1 MGELMEIAL
10 LIGGIL
16 IGGIGVLTVIN
27 TLKLRQKEVKVSEP
41 SEEQKRQ
48 EEQFQA
54 MLDYKG

>member
-1 MGELMEIAL
+1 MGEMMEIAF

-16 IGGIGVLTVIN
+16 IGVIGALTVRN
-27 TLKLRQKEVKVSEP
+27 TLKLREKVTVSEP

>member
-1 MGELMEIAL
+1 MEIAF

-16 IGGIGVLTVIN
+16 IGAIGALTVRN
-27 TLKLRQKEVKVSEP
+27 TLKLRERVTVSEMT
-41 SEEQKRQ
+41 EEQKRQ

>member
-1 MGELMEIAL
+1 MEIAF

-27 TLKLRQKEVKVSEP
+27 TLRLRQKEVKVSEP

>member
-1 MGELMEIAL
+1 MEIAF

-16 IGGIGVLTVIN
+16 IGGIGVLTVMN
-27 TLKLRQKEVKVSEP
+27 TLKLRKPDVKVTEP

>member
-1 MGELMEIAL
+1 MGELMEIAF

-27 TLKLRQKEVKVSEP
+27 TLKLRPKTIKVTEP
-41 SEEQKRQ
+41 TEEQKRQ

-54 MLDYKG
+54 MLDFKG

>member
-1 MGELMEIAL
+1 MEIAF

-16 IGGIGVLTVIN
+16 IGGIGVLTIRN
-27 TLKLRQKEVKVSEP
+27 TLKLRAKEVKVAEP
-41 SEEQKRQ
+41 TEEQKCQ

>member
-1 MGELMEIAL
+1 MGELMEIAF

>member
-1 MGELMEIAL
+1 MMEIAF

-16 IGGIGVLTVIN
+16 IGVIGALTVRN
-27 TLKLRQKEVKVSEP
+27 TLKLREKVTVSEP
-41 SEEQKRQ
+41 SEEQKRA